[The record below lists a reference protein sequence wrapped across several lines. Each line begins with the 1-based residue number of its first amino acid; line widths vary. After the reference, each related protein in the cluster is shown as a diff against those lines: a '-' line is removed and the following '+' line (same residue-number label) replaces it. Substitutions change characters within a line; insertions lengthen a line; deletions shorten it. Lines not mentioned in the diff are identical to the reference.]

1 MKQKRPFII
10 TTTEKERLESHFKFL
25 QEQQKDS
32 TEYRAYMTSCKFY
45 VTQLNN
51 YL

>member
-1 MKQKRPFII
+1 MKQKRPFIV

-32 TEYRAYMTSCKFY
+32 AEYRAYMTSCKFY

>member
-1 MKQKRPFII
+1 MKPKKPFIT
-10 TTTEKERLESHFKFL
+10 TTTEKERLESHFKSL

-32 TEYRAYMTSCKFY
+32 AEYRAYMTSCKFY
-45 VTQLNN
+45 ITQLEN